1 MKVMSVFGTRP
12 EAIKMCPL
20 VLEME
25 KHPEIESVVCLTGQH
40 REMLD
45 QVMHIFGIKA
55 QYDLNI
61 MRPKQ
66 TLTTIT
72 TSVLEKMEDVLMK
85 PHGLAEAKP
94 GTGIY
99 ILTDDEEILDEARSW
114 ITEIEERDG
123 KYVITKKDYFAMVA
137 EIVDNSNAENKDE
150 LMEFIEKQVEA
161 LDKKAAKAKERA
173 AEKKAEG
180 DALRDKVEAVLTN
193 EVQVIDQIVEAI
205 GDEDVTRNKVV
216 ARLTQLVKADIA
228 VKEEV
233 KNGSK
238 KVMGYKLKTED
249 AADDAEDADE

>member
-1 MKVMSVFGTRP
+1 
-12 EAIKMCPL
+12 
-20 VLEME
+20 ME
-25 KHPEIESVVCLTGQH
+25 K
-40 REMLD
+40 
-45 QVMHIFGIKA
+45 K
-55 QYDLNI
+55 
-61 MRPKQ
+61 
-66 TLTTIT
+66 
-72 TSVLEKMEDVLMK
+72 
-85 PHGLAEAKP
+85 
-94 GTGIY
+94 
-99 ILTDDEEILDEARSW
+99 
-114 ITEIEERDG
+114 
-123 KYVITKKDYFAMVA
+123 ITKKDYFAMVA

-205 GDEDVTRNKVV
+205 GDEEVTRNKVV

-238 KVMGYKLKTED
+238 KVMGYKLKTEG
-249 AADDAEDADE
+249 DDSEATEEVAE

>member
-1 MKVMSVFGTRP
+1 
-12 EAIKMCPL
+12 
-20 VLEME
+20 ME
-25 KHPEIESVVCLTGQH
+25 K
-40 REMLD
+40 
-45 QVMHIFGIKA
+45 K
-55 QYDLNI
+55 
-61 MRPKQ
+61 
-66 TLTTIT
+66 
-72 TSVLEKMEDVLMK
+72 
-85 PHGLAEAKP
+85 
-94 GTGIY
+94 
-99 ILTDDEEILDEARSW
+99 
-114 ITEIEERDG
+114 
-123 KYVITKKDYFAMVA
+123 ITKKDYFAMVA

-233 KNGSK
+233 KNDSK

-249 AADDAEDADE
+249 AADDTEATEAAAE

>member
-1 MKVMSVFGTRP
+1 
-12 EAIKMCPL
+12 
-20 VLEME
+20 ME
-25 KHPEIESVVCLTGQH
+25 K
-40 REMLD
+40 
-45 QVMHIFGIKA
+45 K
-55 QYDLNI
+55 
-61 MRPKQ
+61 
-66 TLTTIT
+66 
-72 TSVLEKMEDVLMK
+72 
-85 PHGLAEAKP
+85 
-94 GTGIY
+94 
-99 ILTDDEEILDEARSW
+99 
-114 ITEIEERDG
+114 
-123 KYVITKKDYFAMVA
+123 ITKKDYFAMVA

-205 GDEDVTRNKVV
+205 GDEEVTRNKVV

-249 AADDAEDADE
+249 AADDAEATEEVAE

>member
-1 MKVMSVFGTRP
+1 
-12 EAIKMCPL
+12 
-20 VLEME
+20 ME
-25 KHPEIESVVCLTGQH
+25 K
-40 REMLD
+40 
-45 QVMHIFGIKA
+45 K
-55 QYDLNI
+55 
-61 MRPKQ
+61 
-66 TLTTIT
+66 
-72 TSVLEKMEDVLMK
+72 
-85 PHGLAEAKP
+85 
-94 GTGIY
+94 
-99 ILTDDEEILDEARSW
+99 
-114 ITEIEERDG
+114 
-123 KYVITKKDYFAMVA
+123 ITKKDYFAMVA

-180 DALRDKVEAVLTN
+180 DALRDKVEAVLTG

-238 KVMGYKLKTED
+238 KVMGYKLKAED
-249 AADDAEDADE
+249 AADDAEATEEVAE

>member
-1 MKVMSVFGTRP
+1 
-12 EAIKMCPL
+12 
-20 VLEME
+20 ME
-25 KHPEIESVVCLTGQH
+25 K
-40 REMLD
+40 
-45 QVMHIFGIKA
+45 K
-55 QYDLNI
+55 
-61 MRPKQ
+61 
-66 TLTTIT
+66 
-72 TSVLEKMEDVLMK
+72 
-85 PHGLAEAKP
+85 
-94 GTGIY
+94 
-99 ILTDDEEILDEARSW
+99 
-114 ITEIEERDG
+114 
-123 KYVITKKDYFAMVA
+123 ITKKDYFAMVA

-249 AADDAEDADE
+249 AAEATEEAAE

>member
-1 MKVMSVFGTRP
+1 
-12 EAIKMCPL
+12 
-20 VLEME
+20 ME
-25 KHPEIESVVCLTGQH
+25 K
-40 REMLD
+40 
-45 QVMHIFGIKA
+45 K
-55 QYDLNI
+55 
-61 MRPKQ
+61 
-66 TLTTIT
+66 
-72 TSVLEKMEDVLMK
+72 
-85 PHGLAEAKP
+85 
-94 GTGIY
+94 
-99 ILTDDEEILDEARSW
+99 
-114 ITEIEERDG
+114 
-123 KYVITKKDYFAMVA
+123 ITKKDYFAMVA

-205 GDEDVTRNKVV
+205 GDEEVTRNKVV

-249 AADDAEDADE
+249 AADDAEEVAE

>member
-1 MKVMSVFGTRP
+1 
-12 EAIKMCPL
+12 
-20 VLEME
+20 ME
-25 KHPEIESVVCLTGQH
+25 K
-40 REMLD
+40 
-45 QVMHIFGIKA
+45 K
-55 QYDLNI
+55 
-61 MRPKQ
+61 
-66 TLTTIT
+66 
-72 TSVLEKMEDVLMK
+72 
-85 PHGLAEAKP
+85 
-94 GTGIY
+94 
-99 ILTDDEEILDEARSW
+99 
-114 ITEIEERDG
+114 
-123 KYVITKKDYFAMVA
+123 ITKKDYFAMVA

-216 ARLTQLVKADIA
+216 ARLTQLVKADTA

-249 AADDAEDADE
+249 AADDAEATEEVAE

>member
-1 MKVMSVFGTRP
+1 
-12 EAIKMCPL
+12 
-20 VLEME
+20 ME
-25 KHPEIESVVCLTGQH
+25 K
-40 REMLD
+40 
-45 QVMHIFGIKA
+45 K
-55 QYDLNI
+55 
-61 MRPKQ
+61 
-66 TLTTIT
+66 
-72 TSVLEKMEDVLMK
+72 
-85 PHGLAEAKP
+85 
-94 GTGIY
+94 
-99 ILTDDEEILDEARSW
+99 
-114 ITEIEERDG
+114 
-123 KYVITKKDYFAMVA
+123 ITKKDYFAMVA

-205 GDEDVTRNKVV
+205 GDEDVTRYKVV

-238 KVMGYKLKTED
+238 KVMGYKLKTEED
-249 AADDAEDADE
+249 VAEATEDADE

>member
-1 MKVMSVFGTRP
+1 
-12 EAIKMCPL
+12 
-20 VLEME
+20 ME
-25 KHPEIESVVCLTGQH
+25 K
-40 REMLD
+40 
-45 QVMHIFGIKA
+45 K
-55 QYDLNI
+55 
-61 MRPKQ
+61 
-66 TLTTIT
+66 
-72 TSVLEKMEDVLMK
+72 
-85 PHGLAEAKP
+85 
-94 GTGIY
+94 
-99 ILTDDEEILDEARSW
+99 
-114 ITEIEERDG
+114 
-123 KYVITKKDYFAMVA
+123 ITKKDYFAMVA

-238 KVMGYKLKTED
+238 KVMGYKLKTEED
-249 AADDAEDADE
+249 VAEATEDADE

>member
-1 MKVMSVFGTRP
+1 
-12 EAIKMCPL
+12 
-20 VLEME
+20 ME
-25 KHPEIESVVCLTGQH
+25 K
-40 REMLD
+40 
-45 QVMHIFGIKA
+45 K
-55 QYDLNI
+55 
-61 MRPKQ
+61 
-66 TLTTIT
+66 
-72 TSVLEKMEDVLMK
+72 
-85 PHGLAEAKP
+85 
-94 GTGIY
+94 
-99 ILTDDEEILDEARSW
+99 
-114 ITEIEERDG
+114 
-123 KYVITKKDYFAMVA
+123 ITKKAYFAMVA

-180 DALRDKVEAVLTN
+180 DALRDKVEAVLTD

-249 AADDAEDADE
+249 AADDAEATEEVAE

>member
-1 MKVMSVFGTRP
+1 
-12 EAIKMCPL
+12 
-20 VLEME
+20 ME
-25 KHPEIESVVCLTGQH
+25 K
-40 REMLD
+40 
-45 QVMHIFGIKA
+45 K
-55 QYDLNI
+55 
-61 MRPKQ
+61 
-66 TLTTIT
+66 
-72 TSVLEKMEDVLMK
+72 
-85 PHGLAEAKP
+85 
-94 GTGIY
+94 
-99 ILTDDEEILDEARSW
+99 
-114 ITEIEERDG
+114 
-123 KYVITKKDYFAMVA
+123 ITKKDYFAMVA

-249 AADDAEDADE
+249 AADDAEATEEVAE

>member
-1 MKVMSVFGTRP
+1 
-12 EAIKMCPL
+12 
-20 VLEME
+20 ME
-25 KHPEIESVVCLTGQH
+25 K
-40 REMLD
+40 
-45 QVMHIFGIKA
+45 K
-55 QYDLNI
+55 
-61 MRPKQ
+61 
-66 TLTTIT
+66 
-72 TSVLEKMEDVLMK
+72 
-85 PHGLAEAKP
+85 
-94 GTGIY
+94 
-99 ILTDDEEILDEARSW
+99 
-114 ITEIEERDG
+114 
-123 KYVITKKDYFAMVA
+123 ITKKDYFAMVA